1 MRSASESQSTR
12 FPQRRPADEGSESE
26 EESSESEDDGED
38 DGGEKPPV
46 YHHEIWKKLLRK
58 ASMGG
63 LLRYGLLLWISA
75 KDRADQITVN
85 QQPETGNDPLDI
97 TAVESTQIT
106 WDIGD
111 RRFWPRH
118 LTLWNRPAPW
128 KNPTYEVGIMKY
140 KGHVVLDFAGNPIR
154 DFRIPLTVSS
164 KVEGLRMEAWMRCD
178 DRLTLGDIMARLWTK
193 DAPGVGKV
201 PMYDRRALSKRAC
214 NARIKAGLVSWMLRR
229 GRDAQTAFMDNLRT
243 PAQRAQNL
251 ITDKDLTKHQKG
263 NYEMLGLNEN
273 KRSSAPTRE
282 NRINKIKRAAGTDDT
297 GVTIAGPSP
306 VGAEDS
312 ENDSF
317 TDDQDVDEAVQEP
330 RVRDHVSGDDA
341 DDEGSVSSSLIDPL
355 DSRHDQPIDP
365 QEEAALRRAL
375 ENTVEVFQDLTGQ
388 EPVLTNPADNY
399 FSQWSMLQEQF
410 RIQRAANGNV
420 VEAPR
425 LVARDRWTGGIY
437 QYYLAEEIGVA
448 DEDEDED
455 EID

>member
-1 MRSASESQSTR
+1 
-12 FPQRRPADEGSESE
+12 
-26 EESSESEDDGED
+26 
-38 DGGEKPPV
+38 
-46 YHHEIWKKLLRK
+46 
-58 ASMGG
+58 
-63 LLRYGLLLWISA
+63 
-75 KDRADQITVN
+75 
-85 QQPETGNDPLDI
+85 
-97 TAVESTQIT
+97 
-106 WDIGD
+106 
-111 RRFWPRH
+111 
-118 LTLWNRPAPW
+118 
-128 KNPTYEVGIMKY
+128 
-140 KGHVVLDFAGNPIR
+140 
-154 DFRIPLTVSS
+154 
-164 KVEGLRMEAWMRCD
+164 MRCD

-193 DAPGVGKV
+193 DAPGGGKV

-251 ITDKDLTKHQKG
+251 TTDKDLTKHQKG

-330 RVRDHVSGDDA
+330 RVRDHVSADDA

-388 EPVLTNPADNY
+388 EPVLTNPEDNY

-410 RIQRAANGNV
+410 RILWAANGNV

-425 LVARDRWTGGIY
+425 LVARDRWTGGMY